1 MPQHKCQKLWNKEV
15 EKLNNKMLARIKD
28 KVLIF
33 EAINVHPIIKNF
45 QPPIGSKGNIKDTP
59 FLKRLVLKKGARV
72 QLTYNI
78 DGLDCLT
85 NGTCGEV
92 INFVENA
99 SGQIE
104 SIMIK
109 FDEAHQG
116 EQKRSAEPKL
126 SALSFNA
133 ISISSVFQARMSSF

>member
-1 MPQHKCQKLWNKEV
+1 M
-15 EKLNNKMLARIKD
+15 
-28 KVLIF
+28 
-33 EAINVHPIIKNF
+33 
-45 QPPIGSKGNIKDTP
+45 
-59 FLKRLVLKKGARV
+59 LKKGARV

-78 DGLDCLT
+78 DTLDCLT

-126 SALSFNA
+126 SALFPGCT
-133 ISISSVFQARMSSF
+133 SIQRVMFQYSLAKR